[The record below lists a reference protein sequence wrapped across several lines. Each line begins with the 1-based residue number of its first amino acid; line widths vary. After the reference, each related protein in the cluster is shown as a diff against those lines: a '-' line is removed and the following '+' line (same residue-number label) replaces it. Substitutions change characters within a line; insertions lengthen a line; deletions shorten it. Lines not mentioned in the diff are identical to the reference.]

1 MLRNVRTASGDSM
14 QARHR
19 TARPAAPAASALAS
33 ALLLALGSSPAH
45 AQTQVVKPPVAQYW
59 MDVATVRMADMDE
72 LPNLGALG
80 GMAAG
85 MMGMK
90 GTGDNSFGATKG
102 LMPGRWLDI
111 AVATQRKPAGTQ
123 ATQTIPA
130 GLGLGTSLPLLPPEP
145 VASKPAT
152 PQGQGTDDSVPEQP
166 KGRILLYWGCGD
178 TVRAGQ
184 PKVIDFA
191 TAKPEDYAQ
200 FMRGRAARERG
211 ATAAPGNAIW
221 PNPQSKQPV
230 PKGAS
235 LVGDHKVSGD
245 GIPASLQFTIGQVQ
259 DFMPPLALA
268 ATGGGAN
275 ATSVAWPAQPQARAY
290 FLSAMGGSNNKDGD
304 SEMVLWS
311 SAETAEPG
319 WGLMDYLSTANL
331 DLWLADKTLLP
342 TSQTQCAI
350 PAGIFAKFKS
360 AMVRGIAYG
369 QELNLAYP
377 PRPTDR
383 KVAWA
388 PEWSARVRVKSV
400 AMLPLDATANGRAA
414 APAAPAKPE
423 APDETQSNKSLLP
436 AVPGVPGL
444 GNVFKGLFGR

>member
-1 MLRNVRTASGDSM
+1 M
-14 QARHR
+14 QARYR
-19 TARPAAPAASALAS
+19 TVYPTTALAS
-33 ALLLALGSSPAH
+33 ALLLALGSSPTH

-90 GTGDNSFGATKG
+90 GMGDNSFGATKG

-111 AVATQRKPAGTQ
+111 AVATQRKPAGTT
-123 ATQTIPA
+123 ATQSIPP
-130 GLGLGTSLPLLPPEP
+130 GLNLGASLPLLPPEP
-145 VASKPAT
+145 VASKSPS
-152 PQGQGTDDSVPEQP
+152 PQGRGTDESVPEQP

-200 FMRGRAARERG
+200 FMRGRATRERG
-211 ATAAPGNAIW
+211 ATTAPGHALW

-230 PKGAS
+230 PKDAS
-235 LVGDHKVSGD
+235 LVGDHKVTGD
-245 GIPASLQFTIGQVQ
+245 GIPASLQFAIGPVQ

-268 ATGGGAN
+268 ATGGGAS

-290 FLSAMGGSNNKDGD
+290 FLNAMGGSDG
-304 SEMVLWS
+304 EMVLWS

-369 QELNLAYP
+369 QELNLTYP
-377 PRPTDR
+377 PRPADR

-400 AMLPLDATANGRAA
+400 AMLPLDAAANGRAA
-414 APAAPAKPE
+414 APVAPAKPE

-444 GNVFKGLFGR
+444 GNVLKGLFGR

>member
-1 MLRNVRTASGDSM
+1 MPAS
-14 QARHR
+14 HR
-19 TARPAAPAASALAS
+19 TSLLATAALI
-33 ALLLALGSSPAH
+33 ALGSNASQ

-72 LPNLGALG
+72 LPSVGEA
-80 GMAAG
+80 
-85 MMGMK
+85 
-90 GTGDNSFGATKG
+90 SFGATKG
-102 LMPGRWLDI
+102 MMPGRWLDM
-111 AVATQRKPAGTQ
+111 AVATQRKPAGTT

-130 GLGLGTSLPLLPPEP
+130 GLNLGASLPLLPPEP

-152 PQGQGTDDSVPEQP
+152 SQGRDTEDSVPEQA
-166 KGRILLYWGCGD
+166 KGRILMYWGCGD

-184 PKVIDFA
+184 PKVLGLA
-191 TAKPEDYAQ
+191 NTKPEEYAQ
-200 FMRGRAARERG
+200 FMLGRATRERG

-221 PNPQSKQPV
+221 PNAQSKQAV
-230 PKGAS
+230 PKDAS
-235 LVGDHKVSGD
+235 LVGDHKVTGD
-245 GIPASLQFTIGQVQ
+245 GIPASLQFTLGQVQ

-268 ATGGGAN
+268 ATGGGAS
-275 ATSVAWPAQPQARAY
+275 ATSLAWPAQPQARAY
-290 FLSAMGGSNNKDGD
+290 FLTAMGGSNNKDGD

-311 SAETAEPG
+311 SSETPEPG
-319 WGLMDYLSTANL
+319 WGLMDYLSTPNL
-331 DLWLADKTLLP
+331 DKWLADKTLLP

-350 PAGIFAKFKS
+350 PAGIFAKANG

-377 PRPTDR
+377 PRPTDK

-400 AMLPLDATANGRAA
+400 ATLPMDATASGRPS

-423 APDETQSNKSLLP
+423 GADETQSNKSLLP
-436 AVPGVPGL
+436 AVPSVPGL
-444 GNVFKGLFGR
+444 GNVLKGLFGR